1 MDNATHLGLDV
12 HKDTIAVAVLRPGQ
26 HEPDERTIPNTPEA
40 LRSLVGRGRAKGRLV
55 ACYEA
60 GPTGYDTYR
69 LLTSLGVPCDVIA
82 PTLIPR
88 RAGRRVKTDRIDAR
102 NLARLHRARELT
114 AIRVPTPEEEA
125 IRDLVRVREDL
136 KDDRRRTMHR
146 MKSFLLRQG
155 RRYPAK
161 TKGPTSTTSGSTP
174 STSQSPPRRPR
185 SATTWVP
192 STPVGSSSAPSTPRS
207 RTQAP
212 VRRSSRRWPGCGASE
227 GSTPCLR

>member
-26 HEPDERTIPNTPEA
+26 LEPDERTIPNTPEA
-40 LRSLVGRGRAKGRLV
+40 LRALVGRRRSGLV

-102 NLARLHRARELT
+102 NLARLHRAGELT

-155 RRYPAK
+155 RRYPSK
-161 TKGPTSTTSGSTP
+161 TKGWTDKYHKWVHTTP
-174 STSQSPPRRPR
+174 STSPSPPPRPR
-185 SATTWVP
+185 SATTWPP
-192 STPVGSSSAPSTPRS
+192 SMLARWNSGPSTPRS
-207 RTQAP
+207 PTPAL
-212 VRRSSRRWPGCGASE
+212 VHRSRCRWPGSWP
-227 GSTPCLR
+227 GSSGG